1 MEQWSSHF
9 RLEGG
14 LSKSCMCKHI
24 AAKGVEG
31 HSPLGK
37 FRCPEIAEG
46 GKLLNVGTGKLQ
58 L

>member
-1 MEQWSSHF
+1 
-9 RLEGG
+9 
-14 LSKSCMCKHI
+14 MCKHT

-46 GKLLNVGTGKLQ
+46 GGGGGGGGGSY
-58 L
+58 